1 LLRFDVHSTKENV
14 MTRVSTT
21 VALLAVAALAGC
33 ATYRVTPPAA
43 QAPVTSSS
51 GAPVLSS
58 SGPVTSAA
66 PNTAARPGLRLGY
79 GVVEAISLVNPPSA
93 STGGGPAVASAP
105 YRLTVRMDDNS
116 VQWMDVTD
124 RDYRVGD
131 RLQITPDNRIMK
143 M

>member
-1 LLRFDVHSTKENV
+1 
-14 MTRVSTT
+14 MTRFS
-21 VALLAVAALAGC
+21 ALTAVLAVAALAGC
-33 ATYRVTPPAA
+33 ATYRVQQPP

-66 PNTAARPGLRLGY
+66 PAATVHPGLRAGY
-79 GVVEAISLVNPPSA
+79 GVVESISLVNPPSA
-93 STGGGPAVASAP
+93 SAGGPATVSAP

-116 VQWMDVTD
+116 VQWIDVTD

-131 RLQITPDNRIMK
+131 RLQISADNRILK